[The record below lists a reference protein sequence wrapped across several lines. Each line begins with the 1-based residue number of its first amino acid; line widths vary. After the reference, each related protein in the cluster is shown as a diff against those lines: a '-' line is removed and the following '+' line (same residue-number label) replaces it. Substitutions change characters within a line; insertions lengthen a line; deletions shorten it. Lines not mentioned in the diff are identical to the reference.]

1 LNEKFGV
8 RIEDDVL
15 VGGNCGIYEGTQ
27 VRQGAVLGAGVVL
40 YQDREINLRLERERD
55 VHPVGRES
63 VSGQLEAAA
72 ADGLLR
78 VVDESG
84 EDYLYPAELFLQIEL
99 PQAIE
104 KALLPAA

>member
-1 LNEKFGV
+1 MNAKSKEPRFVVCVNNNECEDLEV
-8 RIEDDVL
+8 RK
-15 VGGNCGIYEGTQ
+15 
-27 VRQGAVLGAGVVL
+27 L
-40 YQDREINLRLERERD
+40 YQVLPD
-55 VHPVGRES
+55 
-63 VSGQLEAAA
+63 EAAA

-99 PQAIE
+99 PQASE

>member
-1 LNEKFGV
+1 V
-8 RIEDDVL
+8 
-15 VGGNCGIYEGTQ
+15 
-27 VRQGAVLGAGVVL
+27 
-40 YQDREINLRLERERD
+40 
-55 VHPVGRES
+55 
-63 VSGQLEAAA
+63 AA
-72 ADGLLR
+72 ADGRLR

>member
-1 LNEKFGV
+1 MNAKSKEPRFVVCVNNNECGDLEV
-8 RIEDDVL
+8 RK
-15 VGGNCGIYEGTQ
+15 
-27 VRQGAVLGAGVVL
+27 L
-40 YQDREINLRLERERD
+40 YQVLPD
-55 VHPVGRES
+55 
-63 VSGQLEAAA
+63 EAAA